1 MIASETASGG
11 MALKLRTALAALEA
25 GVASVRIGSF
35 ETLLDAAA
43 GTRISPGSEVIACP

>member
-1 MIASETASGG
+1 
-11 MALKLRTALAALEA
+11 
-25 GVASVRIGSF
+25 VRIGSF